1 VFMSLAEKA
10 LHHLLAI
17 TSEASMSRPY
27 MI

>member
-1 VFMSLAEKA
+1 MSLAEKA